1 MLRPW
6 LVVLALV
13 LAPRIAAAR
22 DPLDLVCAGIAK
34 PTDDA
39 EQVGVS
45 INYHDSRAPDG
56 TSRKI
61 ALRELWGD
69 LVFSW
74 KAVGGADLDKPVAIV
89 LESGKLVRFRGTYTL
104 SKSGADFVL
113 RLVGKLSRHP
123 LSDKALHPIDATL
136 RCIDISI

>member
-1 MLRPW
+1 MLRLS
-6 LVVLALV
+6 LVVLAVV

-45 INYHDSRAPDG
+45 IHYYDSRAPDG
-56 TSRKI
+56 VSRKVS
-61 ALRELWGD
+61 LRELWGD

-74 KAVGGADLDKPVAIV
+74 KTVGGADLDKPFAIA

-104 SKSGADFVL
+104 SKRGTDFVL

-123 LSDKALHPIDATL
+123 LSDKTLHPIDVTL